1 MDLPS
6 VMKFWLTRDYIY
18 DGGSIDYN
26 RVSFFFSLSDITD
39 AHEPYVCGG
48 DTVES
53 KPTILSME

>member
-1 MDLPS
+1 M
-6 VMKFWLTRDYIY
+6 MKFWLTRDYIY